1 MPAQVEEMT
10 QAEGFIST
18 TPQKRRKWPLLI
30 VGVGSIALGAALLV
44 VIGLYYGFGLY
55 STSQLDKLNAA
66 IDGPVS
72 LPELPPETA
81 QIHGALL
88 PDGSFKP
95 INRVVNDIQSFVDS
109 GGTLVD
115 PAAKA
120 SKPAPPLT
128 SPVRTV
134 YPDKAASVAAVVE
147 TAVPQA
153 APVDVGALVSG
164 YNAIYPG
171 FQIHPK
177 NWADPLWASSDD
189 YTFGKVLRPD
199 GYTAL
204 SPDDGLARGQ
214 GLTASRITIPAI
226 AVDSAVKDLAIIDL
240 GDSRGYETPKHVV
253 GRIPQT
259 SNPGEQGNGWFFGH
273 LESPIKGEGNVFSR
287 LPEIPGLLKNGDP
300 VYVSILSDD
309 GEYLYQVT
317 ATQVV
322 HQDDLRLYETDS
334 ATITLVA
341 CVPRLVYDHRIL
353 VTGKLVGVKRG

>member
-1 MPAQVEEMT
+1 MT
-10 QAEGFIST
+10 QAEGSIST
-18 TPQKRRKWPLLI
+18 IARKRRNWPLLI
-30 VGVGSIALGAALLV
+30 FGVGSIALGAVFLV
-44 VIGLYYGFGLY
+44 VVGLYYGFGLY
-55 STSQLDKLNAA
+55 SSSQLDELNAA

-72 LPELPPETA
+72 LPELPPEAA

-95 INRVVNDIQSFVDS
+95 ITRVVKDIQSFVDS
-109 GGTLVD
+109 GGTLVES
-115 PAAKA
+115 AAEA
-120 SKPAPPLT
+120 STPPPPLI

-134 YPDKAASVAAVVE
+134 YPEQAASVATPVETVIE
-147 TAVPQA
+147 TAVSQA
-153 APVDVGALVSG
+153 APVVIGALVSS

-171 FQIHPK
+171 YQIHPK

-189 YTFGKVLRPD
+189 YAFGEVLRPD

-214 GLTASRITIPAI
+214 GSVASRITIPAI
-226 AVDSAVKDLAIIDL
+226 AVDSPVKDLAIINL
-240 GDSRGYETPKHVV
+240 GDSSAYETPKNVV
-253 GRIPQT
+253 GRIPET

-273 LESPIKGEGNVFSR
+273 LESPIRGEGNVFTR

-300 VYVSILSDD
+300 VYVSIMSNDA
-309 GEYLYQVT
+309 EYLYQVT
-317 ATQVV
+317 ATEVV

-341 CVPRLVYDHRIL
+341 CVPRLKYDHRIL
-353 VTGKLVGVKRG
+353 VTGKLVGVKPL